1 MADGRFDFVP
11 ASYARRG
18 SVINRALGRMLM
30 RLTGWQFEGVLP
42 DVAKVVIAVAPHTS
56 NWDFV
61 VGVMALW
68 ALDIKISF
76 LGKHTLFRGMFGTW
90 LCSIGGIAVNR
101 EATHGVVGDVVRA
114 FGQAERMVLAL
125 TPRGHTAAGQGIQK
139 RFPAHRAWRGG
150 ADSAGVLR
158 FLPEGGW
165 LRPGDDHHRRR
176 GTRLELYCEFLSPG
190 ARQIPQGVATAL
202 MKRHCFCAVRQRSA

>member
-18 SVINRALGRMLM
+18 SVINRALGRLLM

-42 DVAKVVIAVAPHTS
+42 DVAKIVIAVAPHTS

-90 LCSIGGIAVNR
+90 LRSIGGIAVNR

-125 TPRGHTAAGQGIQK
+125 TPEGTRRLDKGFKKGFLHI
-139 RFPAHRAWRGG
+139 AHG
-150 ADSAGVLR
+150 AGVAILLAYFDFSR
-158 FLPEGGW
+158 KVVGFGPVIITTGDVERDLHFIVNFY
-165 LRPGDDHHRRR
+165 RPVCGKYRKAWQHP
-176 GTRLELYCEFLSPG
+176 T
-190 ARQIPQGVATAL
+190 
-202 MKRHCFCAVRQRSA
+202 

>member
-1 MADGRFDFVP
+1 
-11 ASYARRG
+11 
-18 SVINRALGRMLM
+18 MLM
-30 RLTGWQFEGVLP
+30 RLTSWQFEGVLP

-125 TPRGHTAAGQGIQK
+125 TPEGTRRLDKGFKKGFLHIARG
-139 RFPAHRAWRGG
+139 
-150 ADSAGVLR
+150 AGVPILLAYFDFSR
-158 FLPEGGW
+158 KVVGFGPVMITTGDVERDLNFIVNFY
-165 LRPGDDHHRRR
+165 RPVR
-176 GTRLELYCEFLSPG
+176 GKYRKAWQQPS
-190 ARQIPQGVATAL
+190 
-202 MKRHCFCAVRQRSA
+202 